1 MVGAAANRTQNSL
14 KTDFQP
20 MKTAF
25 VTASLSRRGF
35 GVKLALERLS
45 SSLAARGEDVRV
57 FGQWDE
63 DWEAADHAAWT
74 GAPATALT
82 VRWPGKLGYMPGL
95 AQALDRFR
103 PDVVHVHGV
112 WEMSHGVV
120 RCWAARAGAPVVV
133 SPHGMFGEAALAFS
147 ARRKRLFWRMVQAKS
162 VRAAACLHATAPSE
176 YEDIRAFGLRQPVAI
191 VPNGI
196 DLPDLADLGP
206 DGNAPRPAS
215 PYVLSLGRI
224 HPKKGLD
231 RLVAAWAL
239 VAPTHP
245 GWRLRIVGPDEGG
258 HAEELKR
265 MIDNLGLAG
274 SAGVEP
280 PVYGGDKFRLMR
292 DAEIFALATLNEN
305 FAMTVAESLACETP
319 VISTEGAPWS
329 GLVDNRCG
337 WWIDHGPEAMAAA
350 LREAMAMPD
359 NERRAMGR
367 RGRAWMQRD
376 FGWDGIAER
385 MIGVYSWL
393 LSGADRPGWVW
404 TD

>member
-1 MVGAAANRTQNSL
+1 MKAVHTISGLVSMSAGPSYSVPRLCEAIKNKGADVRLYSRGMGKNTSKNDRPAYLIETVPDYEIIKILNRLGLTEE
-14 KTDFQP
+14 
-20 MKTAF
+20 M
-25 VTASLSRRGF
+25 RRL
-35 GVKLALERLS
+35 LAGAESDIFHTHGLWMMPNIYPAE
-45 SSLAARGEDVRV
+45 AARRLGRPFVLAPRGML
-57 FGQWDE
+57 GQ
-63 DWEAADHAAWT
+63 EA
-74 GAPATALT
+74 L
-82 VRWPGKLGYMPGL
+82 K
-95 AQALDRFR
+95 
-103 PDVVHVHGV
+103 
-112 WEMSHGVV
+112 
-120 RCWAARAGAPVVV
+120 
-133 SPHGMFGEAALAFS
+133 FS
-147 ARRKRLFWRMVQAKS
+147 
-162 VRAAACLHATAPSE
+162 RAAKFVFWTLWQKRAVESVSCFHATAPSE

-196 DLPDLADLGP
+196 DLPDLTDLGP

-239 VAPTHP
+239 VADEFPR
-245 GWRLRIVGPDEGG
+245 WRLRIVGPDEGG
-258 HAEELKR
+258 HAGQLKR
-265 MIDNLGLAG
+265 LISAAG
-274 SAGVEP
+274 MSESVTVE
-280 PVYGGDKFRLMR
+280 GAAFGREKIKLMR

-319 VISTEGAPWS
+319 VISTRGAPWS

-376 FGWDGIAER
+376 FGWDGIGER